1 MAAFIESFSTRL
13 PRVNTVTLT
22 SPPTEQDRPPF
33 LPLTSLDA
41 VWFQV
46 SGTLCNL
53 RCNHCFISCAP
64 DNHTLGLMSFTQF
77 QPHLADS
84 VRLGV
89 KEYYFTGGEPFINP
103 EIFEILEATLAVG
116 PATVLT
122 NATRFDDEKVA
133 TLVRLREASDYTL
146 ELRVS
151 IDGFSPETNDPIRG
165 PGTFAR
171 AMEGVRLLVAAG
183 FLPIITSM
191 RSWPMRED
199 DEFLREF
206 KERLAEVG
214 YTRPRMKLLPSLKIG
229 QEALRDHP
237 YGKYEFITEEMMHG
251 YDVEQLLCHNSR
263 VVSDRGVQVCPIL
276 VDRPDANLGST
287 LEEGMKG
294 YRLRHHACITCYRF
308 GALCSNAGS
317 QGLESTRLARSGSE
331 ANPALGAAPNER

>member
-1 MAAFIESFSTRL
+1 MSLPAPAAEGRGT
-13 PRVNTVTLT
+13 
-22 SPPTEQDRPPF
+22 TEGGAPY
-33 LPLTSLDA
+33 LPLRALDA
-41 VWFQV
+41 LWFQV

-53 RCNHCFISCAP
+53 RCNHCFISCSP
-64 DNHTLGLMSFTQF
+64 DNHTLGLMSFAQF
-77 QPHLADS
+77 KPHLDES

-122 NATRFDDEKVA
+122 NATRFDEAKIA
-133 TLVRLREASDYTL
+133 RLVRLRDSSEYSL

-165 PGTFAR
+165 PGTFDR
-171 AMEGVRLLVAAG
+171 AMSGVRLLVAAG

-191 RSWPMRED
+191 RSWPMHED

-206 KERLAEVG
+206 KARLAEIG

-263 VVSDRGVQVCPIL
+263 VVSDRGVHVCPIL
-276 VDRPDANLGST
+276 VDRPDARLGANLR
-287 LEEGMKG
+287 EGTKG
-294 YRLRHHACITCYRF
+294 YRLRHQACITCYRF
-308 GALCSNAGS
+308 GALCSNVGS
-317 QGLESTRLARSGSE
+317 QGLENTRLVRSGSE
-331 ANPALGAAPNER
+331 ANPALGATPNER